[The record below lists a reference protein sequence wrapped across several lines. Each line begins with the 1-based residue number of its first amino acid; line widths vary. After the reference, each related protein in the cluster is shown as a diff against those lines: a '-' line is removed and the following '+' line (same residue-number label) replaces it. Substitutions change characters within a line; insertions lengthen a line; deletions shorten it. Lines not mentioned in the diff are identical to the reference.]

1 MLASLHKQ
9 NLILLV
15 FAILLM
21 EVLTGVTLAFV
32 GVGIFIATF
41 NFKTNK
47 LVRNAIAVLV
57 FSSYWFKYGKIIDPE
72 IGLNFLTSIIV
83 LKILEKETVRD
94 KYMIFFGLILL
105 ISAGSLFEKTLS
117 YVFFFGISFLLLIR
131 DFYSFLDKKWKMKDF
146 LYALIWIAPLSALL
160 FILTPRLLEPIPFE
174 QNTTAPGEVG
184 YTTDVNISQIGSLE
198 SNQTTVFNVVTSRV
212 LTQKELYWRG
222 NTLTYT
228 DGWNWKETASDKEDA
243 QETFG
248 PNEKNNLASNDVK
261 QSFRLSTKLDYFI
274 SLDIPKSVAFGD
286 HYFRSGGGRKAFPQQ
301 SWGWMNR
308 YDSISELSSKI
319 DQEEVNSHYL
329 NVTLPKK
336 TKAKISSM
344 FNGSSLKE
352 FESSIKSYFQKQGF
366 VYSMTPGIS
375 PNLLSFFETKKGFCS
390 HYASA
395 TAIILRIKGI
405 PTRLVSG
412 FMGGSYNRFANYYL
426 ITQNDAHVWV
436 EAFENGK
443 WSKIDP
449 TEWVAP
455 ERLELGGALYMESVG
470 KDSLSGNSLF
480 RIPRFINEFKLWFRQ
495 WDFLFYNWL
504 ENMDYHSQSSWLK
517 RLNIKREWLFSII
530 PFSMVVF
537 MLLYMFF
544 QHLKNRRQVD
554 SVYQEIWQL
563 FYSKMNTKGVNLSMI
578 SLKESSELIRNLND
592 QTVTNVWE
600 KLIAFSFRDQNE
612 SITELKKMIRKI

>member
-578 SLKESSELIRNLND
+578 SLKESSVLIRNLND